1 MRLLRKLSAFEA
13 WVILQERSWRGGI
26 ACPQAEGGGDLRP
39 PSLPVALSLTQFPL
53 LFPPS

>member
-1 MRLLRKLSAFEA
+1 MRLLGKLSAFEA

-26 ACPQAEGGGDLRP
+26 VCLQAEGGGDLRP